1 MTENLSYDVKE
12 INNTDEQSSNI
23 SCESL
28 YAEFITN
35 TDDPV
40 PPDHFLN
47 EELDMSYALSIEYNM
62 NYKVSDLTPIMEYY
76 ELDIKIQRDP
86 TDEKSKK
93 RTKKKEELIQDIVE
107 FEMDEA
113 NKITVDRRKCLWFY
127 MQELK
132 DDKFLH
138 KYIIF

>member
-12 INNTDEQSSNI
+12 VLDNKSKI

-28 YAEFITN
+28 YNEFIN
-35 TDDPV
+35 NDEITDPRDS
-40 PPDHFLN
+40 FLN

-76 ELDIKIQRDP
+76 ELDIKIHRDP

>member
-12 INNTDEQSSNI
+12 VVNNTSEI

-28 YAEFITN
+28 YKEFITN
-35 TDDPV
+35 NEVSEQSDS
-40 PPDHFLN
+40 FLN
-47 EELDMSYALSIEYNM
+47 EELDMSYALSVEYNM

-86 TDEKSKK
+86 TDDKSKK
-93 RTKKKEELIQDIVE
+93 RPKKKEELVQDIVE

-113 NKITVDRRKCLWFY
+113 NRTTVDRRKCLWFY

>member
-1 MTENLSYDVKE
+1 MTENLSYDVTE
-12 INNTDEQSSNI
+12 VINNKSEI

-28 YAEFITN
+28 YEEFITN
-35 TDDPV
+35 NEVCGPSDS
-40 PPDHFLN
+40 FLN
-47 EELDMSYALSIEYNM
+47 EELDMSYALSVEYNM

-76 ELDIKIQRDP
+76 ELDVKIQRDP
-86 TDEKSKK
+86 TDDKSKK
-93 RTKKKEELIQDIVE
+93 RPKKKEELVQDIVE
-107 FEMDEA
+107 FEMDET
-113 NKITVDRRKCLWFY
+113 NKTTVDRRKCLWFY

>member
-12 INNTDEQSSNI
+12 INNIDEQSSNI

-47 EELDMSYALSIEYNM
+47 EELDRSYALSIEYNM

-86 TDEKSKK
+86 ADEKSKK
-93 RTKKKEELIQDIVE
+93 KAKKKEELIQDIVE